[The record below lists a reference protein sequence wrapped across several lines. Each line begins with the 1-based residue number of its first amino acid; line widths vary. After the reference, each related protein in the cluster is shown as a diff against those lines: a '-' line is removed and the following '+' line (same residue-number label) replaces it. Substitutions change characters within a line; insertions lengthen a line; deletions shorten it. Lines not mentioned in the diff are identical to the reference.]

1 MSYDLVIKNGVV
13 IDGSGMPRY
22 RGDVGVVG
30 GRIAAIG
37 RIRESAREVIDA
49 DGQVVAPGFV
59 DGHTHMDAQVFWDP
73 LGTCSC
79 WHGVTSV
86 VMGNCGF
93 TLAPCAK
100 PDRHLVVRNLERAE
114 DIASEAMDAGI
125 DWTWTTFPE
134 FLTAVDGLPKG
145 INYAGYV
152 GHSALRTYAMGERA
166 FDKAATED
174 DLRAMERE
182 LREALTAGA
191 MGFTTSRSPSHETPD
206 RRPVASRVA
215 NWDEVRRLVGVMG
228 EMNAGIFEI
237 AGERF
242 NDPAGLRDYHVRL
255 RDLAV
260 DDGAAHHVGPLQPPR
275 GPDPLARRT
284 SPCSRRRRAPAAG
297 CSPRCTAARS
307 PWCCRSRR
315 TCPSTGCP
323 CGRSCARCRS
333 TSRSAG
339 CAIPSC
345 AHAWWPP
352 RASATSARP
361 IGAEARAGSYD
372 WIFVMDTPTGP
383 HRSVA
388 DVARERGC
396 DPVEAMIDLA
406 LERDLDRFFLQPI
419 ANEDQDHALEL
430 IKHPRTA
437 VTFSDS
443 GAHVSQIMDASLQTH
458 LLAPLGARQAGAHA
472 RAGRAHAVASTTP
485 RTGASRTAG
494 SSARALPPTSSSSIP
509 PRSVRRCRKWRT
521 TCPRGR
527 GASFSGRGASRPRS
541 STARSC
547 CATASTR
554 ARCRAACCGDRS
566 PESSLDAI
574 PAPAHLT
581 RGVRG
586 LCLPTQ
592 DSGAGGDA
600 PRRGGG
606 RRGRGR
612 RSRAIGSS
620 RRAGGRSRAGR
631 PGRRDRPGPP
641 GSRWGCR
648 AGRRHS

>member
-100 PDRHLVVRNLERAE
+100 SDRHLVVRNLERAE
-114 DIASEAMDAGI
+114 DIAGEAMDAGI

-182 LREALTAGA
+182 LRAALTAGA

-260 DDGAAHHVGPLQPPR
+260 ETGRPITWGLF
-275 GPDPLARRT
+275 
-284 SPCSRRRRAPAAG
+284 SRREDPTLWRTYIALLEETARAGGRMFAQVHSRALTVVLSFKTNLPFDRLPVWKELRALPLEEQKRRLRDPELRSRLVA
-297 CSPRCTAARS
+297 AARE
-307 PWCCRSRR
+307 RDER
-315 TCPSTGCP
+315 
-323 CGRSCARCRS
+323 
-333 TSRSAG
+333 
-339 CAIPSC
+339 
-345 AHAWWPP
+345 
-352 RASATSARP
+352 RP
-361 IGAEARAGSYD
+361 IGAEARAASYD
-372 WIFVMDTPTGP
+372 WIFVMDSPTGP
-383 HRSVA
+383 YRSVA
-388 DVARERGC
+388 DVARERAC

-458 LLAPLGARQAGAHA
+458 LLAHWVRDKQALTLEQAVRMLSFDNATHWGFADRGLIREGFAADLVVFDPATVGPEMPEVAQDLPAGARRLVQRSRGFAATVVNGETVLRDGKHTGALPGRLLRGPLA
-472 RAGRAHAVASTTP
+472 RA
-485 RTGASRTAG
+485 
-494 SSARALPPTSSSSIP
+494 
-509 PRSVRRCRKWRT
+509 
-521 TCPRGR
+521 
-527 GASFSGRGASRPRS
+527 
-541 STARSC
+541 
-547 CATASTR
+547 
-554 ARCRAACCGDRS
+554 
-566 PESSLDAI
+566 
-574 PAPAHLT
+574 
-581 RGVRG
+581 
-586 LCLPTQ
+586 
-592 DSGAGGDA
+592 
-600 PRRGGG
+600 
-606 RRGRGR
+606 
-612 RSRAIGSS
+612 
-620 RRAGGRSRAGR
+620 
-631 PGRRDRPGPP
+631 
-641 GSRWGCR
+641 
-648 AGRRHS
+648 